1 MLECFGRRQESCQIF
16 ALEGDVHP
24 FLKYL
29 RPVGFICLVFSAVQ
43 LGVGLGVDRYLKNV
57 DNGAWWGVVCVFL
70 AGASALKSQ
79 RKQWIQTTCLLSF
92 FGVVTAIIGTIVD
105 GMSSHVFRSLSGCG
119 YVTKGVSGNDDDSL
133 IKMAV
138 ARVKGN
144 FAVGGLQINNS
155 GDKRSFY
162 DVKYCMKSYDFLQ
175 QLKAGSCYCVPKG
188 GGFCGVY
195 ELGGI
200 AKKIGHNC
208 DSILKDFVPT
218 VTASF
223 VFCFLSLISVTIL
236 LGLSCVLACSEDKS
250 LEEVNALLPL
260 PRMASI
266 NPRIDSDRHK
276 ELIVVPEFGVSGSDL
291 YVSAKYV
298 QNITVEKK

>member
-1 MLECFGRRQESCQIF
+1 MLECFGRRKESCQIF

-43 LGVGLGVDRYLKNV
+43 LGVGLGVDKYLKNV

-79 RKQWIQTTCLLSF
+79 KKQWIQTTCLLSF
-92 FGVVTAIIGTIVD
+92 FGMVTAIIGTIVD

-119 YVTKGVSGNDDDSL
+119 YVSNGVSGNDDDSL

-138 ARVKGN
+138 ARGKGN

-155 GDKRSFY
+155 GDKKSFY
-162 DVKYCMKSYDFLQ
+162 DVKYCMKSYDFLK
-175 QLKAGSCYCVPKG
+175 QLKAGSCYCVPEG

-195 ELGGI
+195 ELGFF
-200 AKKIGHNC
+200 AKTLGHNC
-208 DSILKDFVPT
+208 DSILKNYVPT

-250 LEEVNALLPL
+250 LEEVKTLIPL
-260 PRMASI
+260 NRMDLI
-266 NPRIDSDRHK
+266 NSRIDSDRHK
-276 ELIVVPEFGVSGSDL
+276 ELTVVPEFGVSGTEID
-291 YVSAKYV
+291 VSGKYV
-298 QNITVEKK
+298 QNLPKQK